1 VLILT
6 LFKKNIKQIF
16 YNLIQT
22 FRISVNSEFQA
33 NVTKRSNK
41 DILINDIL
49 DVGMAFLYE
58 QFLMLFQ
65 NY

>member
-1 VLILT
+1 MLILT